1 MKAPCPHRWQYEDN
15 TRWCD
20 RCGELWFLENS
31 VWVQHYWTQE
41 AIDEGKRRAR
51 ELGRALGIRPT
62 PSEDE
67 RTKQDVPC
75 AGVMQGGFCD
85 GMCDCRHDPA
95 DMWPCEDCYDEPQ

>member
-1 MKAPCPHRWQYEDN
+1 MKQPCPHRWQYEDN

-62 PSEDE
+62 PTSRKGRDNASDQAV
-67 RTKQDVPC
+67 R
-75 AGVMQGGFCD
+75 
-85 GMCDCRHDPA
+85 R
-95 DMWPCEDCYDEPQ
+95 EP